1 MQVSYNKTMLTRRTT
16 FRLYPSKSQTTQ
28 LFEMR
33 RLHCTLYNSAVADRK
48 DSYQKLGKSV
58 GYFDQQNRL
67 PEFKKVWPEFIVLGS
82 QALQATLKRVDLAFQ
97 SFFKG
102 LRGYPRFKSI
112 RNYSG
117 WTYPALSGW
126 KVDTDG
132 KNGHLEI
139 SNVGRIQMRGEART
153 WGMPTT
159 CTIVYRHGKWYA
171 SVTVQ
176 CVPIRETGPGALGLD
191 LGCKEAVTFSDGVQI
206 SKPIFISQGE
216 RAVKLASKS
225 LRRKRRPDQKKKVKA
240 SRRFKKIQAKI
251 SKLRRKVGRQRLDWM
266 HKLTSDIVSRNS
278 LIAGEKLSV
287 KNMTRKAKKGSKR
300 KRQKAGL
307 NRSMFE
313 VGMSSISKMFAYKE
327 AEADGFYVES
337 PTRTLKPTQRCAMC
351 WELTPKTLSDR
362 IHQCSNAVC
371 GHVEDRD
378 VNAAQVNLIWAKG
391 SGTGLLDVDGSALLS
406 SPVNT
411 GGFKQLSQM
420 KRQKLLAQRSS
431 EG

>member
-1 MQVSYNKTMLTRRTT
+1 MLTRRIT
-16 FRLYPSKSQTTQ
+16 FRLYPSTSQSKQ

-58 GYFDQQNRL
+58 GYYDQQNRL
-67 PEFKKVWPEFIVLGS
+67 PEFKKVWPEFIGLSS

-132 KNGHLEI
+132 KNGYLELF
-139 SNVGRIQMRGEART
+139 NVGRIQMRGEART
-153 WGMPTT
+153 WGAPTT
-159 CTIVYRHGKWYA
+159 CTIVFRHGKWYA
-171 SVTVQ
+171 SITVQ
-176 CVPIRETGPGALGLD
+176 CLPVRETGTGSIGLD
-191 LGCKEAVTFSDGVQI
+191 LGCKEAVTFSDGVQV
-206 SKPIFISQGE
+206 SKPDFILKGE
-216 RAVKLASKS
+216 RAVRLASKD
-225 LRRKRRPDQKKKVKA
+225 LRRKRRPDRKQKVKA
-240 SRRFKKIQAKI
+240 SRRFKKVQQKV

-266 HKLTSDIVSRNS
+266 HKLASDTVSRNS
-278 LIAGEKLSV
+278 LIAGEKLSI

-307 NRSMFE
+307 NRSMLE
-313 VGMSSISKMFAYKE
+313 VGMFSLSKMFAYKA
-327 AEADGFYVES
+327 AEAGGFYVES
-337 PTRTLKPTQRCAMC
+337 PTRTLKPTQRCAKC
-351 WELTPKTLSDR
+351 WALTPKTLSDR
-362 IHQCSNAVC
+362 VHQCSNAAC

-378 VNAAQVNLIWAKG
+378 INAAQVNLTWARG
-391 SGTGLLDVDGSALLS
+391 QELSSVGVDGLALLP

-411 GGFKQLSQM
+411 GGFKQLSQV
-420 KRQKLLAQRSS
+420 KRQKLPVASR
-431 EG
+431 

>member
-1 MQVSYNKTMLTRRTT
+1 MVTRRIT
-16 FRLYPSKSQTTQ
+16 FRLYPSKSQAVK

-33 RLHCTLYNSAVADRK
+33 RLHCMLYNSAVADRK
-48 DSYQKLGKSV
+48 DSYQKLGKSIS
-58 GYFDQQNRL
+58 YYDQQNRL
-67 PEFKKVWPEFIVLGS
+67 PDFKKVWPEFVFLGS
-82 QALQATLKRVDLAFQ
+82 QALQATLKRVDLAFV

-117 WTYPALSGW
+117 WTYPASSGW
-126 KVDTDG
+126 KAKTNG
-132 KNGHLEI
+132 KNGHLDL
-139 SNVGRIQMRGEART
+139 SNIGQIQMRGEART
-153 WGMPTT
+153 WGKPTT

-171 SVTVQ
+171 SITVE
-176 CVPIRETGPGALGLD
+176 CDPIRITEGGAIGLD

-206 SKPIFISQGE
+206 SKPAFISEGE
-216 RAVKLASKS
+216 KAIKLAARS
-225 LRRKRRPDQKKKVKA
+225 LRRKRAPNKKKKIKA
-240 SRRFKKIQAKI
+240 SRRFKKIQSKI

-266 HKLTSDIVSRNS
+266 HKIASDTVSRNS
-278 LIAGEKLSV
+278 LIAGEKLSI
-287 KNMTRKAKKGSKR
+287 KNMTRKAKKDSKR

-307 NRSMFE
+307 NRSILE
-313 VGMSSISKMFAYKE
+313 VGMSGLSKMFAYKA

-337 PTRTLKPTQRCAMC
+337 PTRQLKPTQRCAKC

-362 IHQCSNAVC
+362 IHECSNAAC

-378 VNAAQVNLIWAKG
+378 INAAQVNLIWARG
-391 SGTGLLDVDGSALLS
+391 QELSSVGVDGIALLE

-420 KRQKLLAQRSS
+420 KRQKLPVASR
-431 EG
+431 

>member
-1 MQVSYNKTMLTRRTT
+1 MLTRRTT
-16 FRLYPSKSQTTQ
+16 FRLYPSKSQSKQ

-67 PEFKKVWPEFIVLGS
+67 PGFKKVWPEFVSLGS

-126 KVDTDG
+126 KAQTNG
-132 KNGHLEI
+132 KNGHLNL
-139 SNVGRIQMRGEART
+139 SNVGQIQMRGEART
-153 WGMPTT
+153 WGTPTT
-159 CTIVYRHGKWYA
+159 CTIVYRHGKWCA
-171 SVTVQ
+171 SITVQ
-176 CVPIRETGPGALGLD
+176 CLPIRETGAGSIGLD

-206 SKPIFISQGE
+206 SKPIFISEGK

-225 LRRKRRPDQKKKVKA
+225 LRRKRHPDRKKNVKA
-240 SRRFKKIQAKI
+240 SRRFKKIQAKV
-251 SKLRRKVGRQRLDWM
+251 SRLRRKVGRQRLDWM
-266 HKLTSDIVSRNS
+266 HKLSSDIVSRNS

-300 KRQKAGL
+300 KHQKAGL
-307 NRSMFE
+307 NRSILE
-313 VGMSSISKMFAYKE
+313 VGMSGLSKMFAYKA

-337 PTRTLKPTQRCAMC
+337 PTRTLKPTQRCAKC

-362 IHQCSNAVC
+362 IHRCSNAAC
-371 GHVEDRD
+371 MHVEDRD
-378 VNAAQVNLIWAKG
+378 INAAQVNLIWARG
-391 SGTGLLDVDGSALLS
+391 QELSSVGVDGKALLET
-406 SPVNT
+406 PVNT
-411 GGFKQLSQM
+411 GGFKQLSQV

-431 EG
+431 

>member
-1 MQVSYNKTMLTRRTT
+1 
-16 FRLYPSKSQTTQ
+16 
-28 LFEMR
+28 MR
-33 RLHCTLYNSAVADRK
+33 RLHCTLYNSAIADRK

-58 GYFDQQNRL
+58 SYFDQQNQL
-67 PEFKKVWPEFIVLGS
+67 PAFKKVWPEFIALGS

-126 KVDTDG
+126 KVQTEG

-139 SNVGRIQMRGEART
+139 SSIGTIQMRGQAKF
-153 WGMPTT
+153 WGTPTT

-171 SVTVQ
+171 SITVQ
-176 CVPIRETGPGALGLD
+176 CLPVRETGTGAIGLD
-191 LGCKEAVTFSDGVQI
+191 LGCKEAITFSDGVQI
-206 SKPIFISQGE
+206 SKPSFISAGE
-216 RAVKLASKS
+216 KTVKVLSKG
-225 LRRKRRPDQKKKVKA
+225 LRRKRRPERKKKVIA
-240 SRRFKKIQAKI
+240 SRRFKKVQSKI

-266 HKLTSDIVSRNS
+266 HKISSDIVSRNS

-307 NRSMFE
+307 NRSILE
-313 VGMSSISKMFAYKE
+313 VGMSSLSKMIAYKA

-351 WELTPKTLSDR
+351 WELTPKSLSDR
-362 IHQCSNAVC
+362 VHQCSNAAC
-371 GHVEDRD
+371 GHVADRD
-378 VNAAQVNLIWAKG
+378 VNAAQVNLAWAKG
-391 SGTGLLDVDGSALLS
+391 LGTSLLDGDGKALLEG
-406 SPVNT
+406 PVNT
-411 GGFKQLSQM
+411 GGFKQLGQA

-431 EG
+431 

>member
-1 MQVSYNKTMLTRRTT
+1 
-16 FRLYPSKSQTTQ
+16 
-28 LFEMR
+28 
-33 RLHCTLYNSAVADRK
+33 LHQYLYNACVEHRQYSYRADG
-48 DSYQKLGKSV
+48 QSV
-58 GYFDQQNRL
+58 GYFDQQNLL
-67 PEFKKVWPEFIVLGS
+67 PEFKKVWPEYRKLGAHS
-82 QALQATLKRVDLAFQ
+82 LQATVKRVDLAFS

-102 LRGYPRFKSI
+102 LRGYPKFKSI
-112 RNYSG
+112 RHYSG
-117 WTYPALSGW
+117 WTYPDKQSW
-126 KVDTDG
+126 SVESDG
-132 KNGHLEI
+132 VNGKLHLNDLGI
-139 SNVGRIQMRGEART
+139 KLQMRGKVRDR
-153 WGMPTT
+153 GLPTT
-159 CTIVYRHGKWYA
+159 CTVFYRHGKWYV
-171 SVTVQ
+171 SITVQ
-176 CVPIRETGPGALGLD
+176 CIPIRETGPGAIGLD
-191 LGCKEAVTFSDGVQI
+191 LGCKEAVTFSDGIQI
-206 SKPIFISQGE
+206 SKPIFISEGE

-225 LRRKRRPDQKKKVKA
+225 LRRKRRPDRKKKVKA
-240 SRRFKKIQAKI
+240 SRRFKKVQAKI

-300 KRQKAGL
+300 KRQKTGL
-307 NRSMFE
+307 NRSMLE
-313 VGMSSISKMFAYKE
+313 VGMSTISKMFAYKE

-362 IHQCSNAVC
+362 IHRCSNAAC

-420 KRQKLLAQRSS
+420 KRQKLLAQRSR
-431 EG
+431 EGVVHEDD

>member
-1 MQVSYNKTMLTRRTT
+1 MVTRRIT
-16 FRLYPSKSQTTQ
+16 FRLYPSKSQAAQ

-33 RLHCTLYNSAVADRK
+33 QLHCMLYNSAVADRK

-58 GYFDQQNRL
+58 SYYDQQNRL
-67 PEFKKVWPEFIVLGS
+67 PDFKKVWPEFVRLGS
-82 QALQATLKRVDLAFQ
+82 QALQATLKRVDFAFQ

-117 WTYPALSGW
+117 WTYPAFSGW
-126 KVDTDG
+126 KAKTDG
-132 KNGHLEI
+132 KNGHLDL
-139 SNVGRIQMRGEART
+139 SNIGQIQMRGKART
-153 WGMPTT
+153 WGAPTT

-171 SVTVQ
+171 SITVQ
-176 CVPIRETGPGALGLD
+176 CVPIRSTGEGAIGLD

-206 SKPIFISQGE
+206 SKPIFIAEGE
-216 RAVKLASKS
+216 RAVKLAAKS
-225 LRRKRRPDQKKKVKA
+225 LRRKRAPNKKKKVKA
-240 SRRFKKIQAKI
+240 SRRFKKIQSKI

-266 HKLTSDIVSRNS
+266 HKIASDTVSRNS

-307 NRSMFE
+307 NRSILE
-313 VGMSSISKMFAYKE
+313 VGMSSLSKMFAYKA

-337 PTRTLKPTQRCAMC
+337 PTRQLKPTQRCAKC

-362 IHQCSNAVC
+362 IHQCSNAAC
-371 GHVEDRD
+371 GHIEDRD
-378 VNAAQVNLIWAKG
+378 INAAQVNKAWALG
-391 SGTGLLDVDGSALLS
+391 LGTDLNKDNDGEALLGT
-406 SPVNT
+406 PVNT
-411 GGFKQLSQM
+411 GGFKQLAQM
-420 KRQKLLAQRSS
+420 KCQKPTVASR
-431 EG
+431 

>member
-1 MQVSYNKTMLTRRTT
+1 MLTRRIT
-16 FRLYPSKSQTTQ
+16 FRLYPSKSQTVQ

-58 GYFDQQNRL
+58 SYFDQQNRL
-67 PEFKKVWPEFIVLGS
+67 PEFKKVWPEFIGLGS

-126 KVDTDG
+126 KVEGNG
-132 KNGHLEI
+132 KNGHLVLSGLE
-139 SNVGRIQMRGEART
+139 RIQMRGQARS
-153 WGMPTT
+153 WGTPTT
-159 CTIVYRHGKWYA
+159 CTIVYRHGNWYA
-171 SVTVQ
+171 SITVQ
-176 CVPIRETGPGALGLD
+176 CNPVRETGPGSIGLD

-206 SKPIFISQGE
+206 SKPAFISEGE
-216 RAVKLASKS
+216 RAVKLASRS
-225 LRRKRRPDQKKKVKA
+225 LRRKRRPDRKKKVKA

-300 KRQKAGL
+300 KYQKAGL
-307 NRSMFE
+307 NRSILE

-362 IHQCSNAVC
+362 VHQCSNAVC

-378 VNAAQVNLIWAKG
+378 VNAAQVNLIWAVG
-391 SGTGLLDVDGSALLS
+391 SGTGLKKDDDGEALLEH
-406 SPVNT
+406 PVNT
-411 GGFKQLSQM
+411 GGFKQLAQM
-420 KRQKLLAQRSS
+420 KRQKLPVASR
-431 EG
+431 